1 MRLRGLCD
9 FYEIGYVEIAE
20 DPNGDKSSL
29 VLSIDDYY
37 EEAMLTE
44 FNKESV
50 PVETP
55 VEDETTEGETATEST
70 DEVEEA
76 TTPEPVEKEDVGADT
91 GWETRP
97 AVEKPE
103 PEVDETEGLPEG
115 LEYDEDKGLLS
126 GTPEVETPD
135 PDEKR
140 TTKDFTGYRERGN
153 WVASHIQ
160 RDIENDKDLLGNA
173 APESLAKI
181 RESLNEIDGKVEVD
195 VAAIEGDLICDMIG
209 NLILQNKDK
218 LQHANNL
225 SVLCDV
231 VNDIGVKLI
240 AGVEEA
246 KEEAETTSDSDVTDA
261 EQMGLPIK
269 EPPPEQPQP
278 ERKKRGRPPIHK
290 DGESR
295 VRVSEVRTKLPRG
308 VELFQ
313 QIIDESEEDLLLHKA
328 EHELRLTTN
337 DVSGN
342 EALAVIKPGSD
353 GTFYLIVP
361 GATLA
366 DLAEAG
372 AIQRKDDFGDAPC
385 FAFDGRK
392 IKFYKSALM
401 IN

>member
-1 MRLRGLCD
+1 
-9 FYEIGYVEIAE
+9 
-20 DPNGDKSSL
+20 
-29 VLSIDDYY
+29 
-37 EEAMLTE
+37 
-44 FNKESV
+44 
-50 PVETP
+50 
-55 VEDETTEGETATEST
+55 
-70 DEVEEA
+70 
-76 TTPEPVEKEDVGADT
+76 
-91 GWETRP
+91 
-97 AVEKPE
+97 
-103 PEVDETEGLPEG
+103 
-115 LEYDEDKGLLS
+115 
-126 GTPEVETPD
+126 
-135 PDEKR
+135 
-140 TTKDFTGYRERGN
+140 
-153 WVASHIQ
+153 
-160 RDIENDKDLLGNA
+160 
-173 APESLAKI
+173 
-181 RESLNEIDGKVEVD
+181 
-195 VAAIEGDLICDMIG
+195 
-209 NLILQNKDK
+209 
-218 LQHANNL
+218 
-225 SVLCDV
+225 
-231 VNDIGVKLI
+231 
-240 AGVEEA
+240 
-246 KEEAETTSDSDVTDA
+246 
-261 EQMGLPIK
+261 MGLPIK

-278 ERKKRGRPPIHK
+278 ERKKRGRPPNPK

-361 GATLA
+361 CATQA